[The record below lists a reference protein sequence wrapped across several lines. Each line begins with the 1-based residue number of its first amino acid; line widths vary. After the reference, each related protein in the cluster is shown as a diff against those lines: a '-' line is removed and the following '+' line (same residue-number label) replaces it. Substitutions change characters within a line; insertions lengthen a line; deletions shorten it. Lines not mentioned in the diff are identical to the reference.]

1 MPASSPAAAAAAG
14 GGGVCWRSASAIVAG
29 VETSFH
35 VLKIIGYSRTK
46 DVPNGKRI
54 ESRPFRVGSSTWHVR
69 YYPNGGNSGVIDF
82 LSLYLHLED
91 TFDKAVKAQ
100 VKISLLDQDGKPV
113 PSYSSITKVV
123 NFSDVRTWGYSKFI
137 KREVLEKSEHLK
149 DDSFSVRSDVTVM
162 KDVHTQD
169 TPIVIVPPL
178 DMHRHFGDLLLSKEG
193 ADVKFRVRKRK
204 FHAHRSV
211 LAARSPVFK
220 KVLHG
225 PMKEGASINTI
236 PIDDM

>member
-1 MPASSPAAAAAAG
+1 MPVSSPAAAG
-14 GGGVCWRSASAIVAG
+14 GGGGVSWRSGSAIVDG
-29 VETSFH
+29 VETGFH

-54 ESRPFRVGSSTWHVR
+54 ESRPFRVGGSTWHVR

-91 TFDKAVKAQ
+91 TFNKAVKTQ

-113 PSYSSITKVV
+113 PSSALSPKSV
-123 NFSDVRTWGYSKFI
+123 NFSD
-137 KREVLEKSEHLK
+137 
-149 DDSFSVRSDVTVM
+149 
-162 KDVHTQD
+162 D
-169 TPIVIVPPL
+169 TPIVVVPPS

-220 KVLHG
+220 KVLLG
-225 PMKEGASINTI
+225 LMKEGASINTI
-236 PIDDM
+236 PIDDMEN